1 MKGLLIE
8 DDPIKASKI
17 LDFLADKYTNSEIE
31 LIHRKSYQSGLKD
44 IFNDTFE
51 FILLDMSIPTYDQD
65 EGNFSGKPRNFGGRD
80 ILKEMKRYKKSS
92 NVMVVTQYNEFDGGS
107 KSIKDLD
114 EELIEKYSDLYKGY
128 IYYKSGQTEW
138 EINLLRFIDS
148 ITV

>member
-17 LDFLADKYTNSEIE
+17 LEFLANNFIDIE
-31 LIHRKSYQSGLKD
+31 LDIIHRKSYQSGIKE
-44 IFNDTFE
+44 IFNDTFK

-92 NVMVVTQYNEFDGGS
+92 NVMVITQYNEFDGGS

-114 EELIEKYSDLYKGY
+114 EELNEKFSNLYKGY

-138 EINLLRFIDS
+138 ETSLSRFIES